1 MEKQENIRVAIVE
14 DNYELRKL
22 LSEVLDASEGISCV
36 ATFVNGTAFVN
47 AAETLEAD
55 VILMDINM
63 PGMSLH
69 SFTSKDFDCGIGLT
83 PNDRE
88 LVLFSNDQ
96 FIYKRPFFRE
106 DDDKI
111 FDSILAGATGYI
123 LKKTPADKIVEAIR
137 DIYTGGSPMSGQI
150 ARKVLDA
157 YQAKS
162 KATANAIESLSLR
175 ERELLSYLA
184 DGFRYKEIA
193 DKMFISL
200 DTVRKHIHNIYGKL
214 HVNSRTEALNKL
226 FPKG

>member
-1 MEKQENIRVAIVE
+1 MSEKECIKVAIVE

-22 LSEVLDASEGISCV
+22 LSEVLDASEGICCI
-36 ATFVNGTAFVN
+36 ATFANGNAFVN
-47 AAETLEAD
+47 AAEKLDAN

-63 PGMSLH
+63 PGM
-69 SFTSKDFDCGIGLT
+69 DGIECITKIKPLR
-83 PNDRE
+83 PE
-88 LVLFSNDQ
+88 MQ
-96 FIYKRPFFRE
+96 FMICTVYE

-111 FDSILAGATGYI
+111 FQSILAGATGYI
-123 LKKTPADKIVEAIR
+123 LKKTPADKIIEAIH

-162 KATANAIESLSLR
+162 KPTANAIESLSLR

-193 DKMFISL
+193 EKMFISL